1 MNEVK
6 YSILLDEM
14 KKLKKEI
21 KNEIFIQNI
30 KLEELK
36 KEITNQSIL
45 NYLLYQN

>member
-45 NYLLYQN
+45 NYLLFQN